1 MFKYLEG
8 SVNVINKLIA
18 QGRTAEIYEWENG
31 QIIKLYR
38 KGMSNEAVENE
49 YNISKIVQKC
59 GLSVPAVFDKLTVE
73 GRYGIVYEKL
83 SEKTMMKLMTSR
95 TLDASKAARRLA
107 ELHYSVHKHKAP
119 GMPSQK
125 NILRE
130 SIRRVDLLTED
141 NKKKIISCLDKLP
154 EESKLCHGDF
164 HPDNILVSEDNAAI
178 IDWMT
183 GSMGTPAADVA
194 RTSVM
199 LRVGS
204 MPPGTSPLVKVVVG
218 FQRSKFCKE
227 YIKHYLS
234 ISGMSME
241 EIEAW
246 EAPIAAA
253 RLLEWIPKKEK
264 AMLLDIVYKN
274 LRKKI

>member
-1 MFKYLEG
+1 M
-8 SVNVINKLIA
+8 INKIIA
-18 QGRTAEIYEWENG
+18 KGRTAEIYEWEDG
-31 QIIKLYR
+31 QILKLYR
-38 KGMSNEAVENE
+38 KGMANQAVENE

-59 GLSVPAVFDKLTVE
+59 GLSVPAVFDRLKVDD
-73 GRYGIVYEKL
+73 RFGIVYERMAG
-83 SEKTMMKLMTSR
+83 EPMMKLMISMPR
-95 TLDASKAARRLA
+95 NVSKEAPRLA
-107 ELHYSVHKHKAP
+107 ELHYSVHKHKVE

-141 NKKKIISCLDKLP
+141 KKKKIISYLDKLP
-154 EESKLCHGDF
+154 EESSLCHGDF
-164 HPDNILVSEDNAAI
+164 HPDNILVLEDKAVI

-194 RTSVM
+194 RTSLM

-204 MPPGTSPLVKVVVG
+204 MPPGTPALVKLVIG
-218 FQRSKFCKE
+218 FMRSKFCKE
-227 YIKHYLS
+227 YISHYIS
-234 ISGMSME
+234 ISGMSMD

-246 EAPIAAA
+246 ELPIAAA
-253 RLLEWIPKKEK
+253 RLLEWLPKKEK
-264 AMLLDIVYKN
+264 TVLLDIVYQN